1 MIWEFISNT
10 VNQFLI
16 CSNYGRHDFT
26 QLQSLINFIIFRFQ
40 SIRWL
45 EENCNKKNVGARNN
59 EDLFQKDSF
68 SWDILFPFLFLQ
80 TFSLFSLGQLRDY
93 DRNSK
98 LTPYSL
104 YTSTFKPHL
113 DKKLVNSN
121 CICGNGAIYAIRRSR
136 SWVGW
141 NSVGYRTKLVLCFWY
156 EIQLVFIVL

>member
-1 MIWEFISNT
+1 MADMILLS
-10 VNQFLI
+10 
-16 CSNYGRHDFT
+16 CSLWLTSSYSDFS
-26 QLQSLINFIIFRFQ
+26 QLDDWKRIAT
-40 SIRWL
+40 
-45 EENCNKKNVGARNN
+45 KKTVGARNN